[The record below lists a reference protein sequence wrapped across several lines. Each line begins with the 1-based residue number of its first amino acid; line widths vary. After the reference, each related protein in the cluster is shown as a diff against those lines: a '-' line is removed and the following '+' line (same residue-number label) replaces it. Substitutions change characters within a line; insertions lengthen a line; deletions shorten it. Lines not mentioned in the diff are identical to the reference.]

1 MNDATVAF
9 GPYVLDLRR
18 SVLTKNGQLAPL
30 RGRSLEILCALARAG
45 SEPVAKDELL
55 TRIWPGASVGENNL
69 HVHISDLRKFLGEA
83 GKAYLVTVPGFG
95 YQLLASETVAA
106 PPQASGGRPT
116 LAVMAFR
123 SLSGGGAAQN
133 FADGLTEELITQL
146 ARCRSLCVV
155 TGGPSRLSES
165 DARRTARRI
174 GTRYLLE
181 GSVHYDLDRAL
192 INARLIDLESGS
204 YLWANRYQRAVVDSH
219 LVQDEIANAVAAAID
234 VLVIAA
240 DQQRILN
247 KSSDNLRAWEAYE
260 RGLWHFGQC
269 GIEENEKA
277 RNYLQQ
283 AIKLEPHLSKAYQWM
298 VYVYVQD
305 GLHYRTSPIE
315 KARACAE
322 ELAMKALALDPTDAG
337 AHAALGFVAQME
349 NNLPAA
355 LAKAEEALAINPNDG
370 DALRL
375 KGACQLG
382 LALGDE
388 GAQTLRYSVRLR
400 PNDPLNW
407 RAPHHLCWYSYVV
420 EDYAGAI
427 EAGRAALRAN
437 SNQCLTHAWL
447 ASSLGRLGRIEEAR
461 NIIARLS
468 RQISP
473 LSLDDHVCR
482 RLPWIPDE
490 AHARMLDGLR
500 KTGWRGRCPTEA
512 RQRIRRP
519 WR

>member
-1 MNDATVAF
+1 V
-9 GPYVLDLRR
+9 
-18 SVLTKNGQLAPL
+18 
-30 RGRSLEILCALARAG
+30 
-45 SEPVAKDELL
+45 
-55 TRIWPGASVGENNL
+55 
-69 HVHISDLRKFLGEA
+69 
-83 GKAYLVTVPGFG
+83 
-95 YQLLASETVAA
+95 
-106 PPQASGGRPT
+106 
-116 LAVMAFR
+116 
-123 SLSGGGAAQN
+123 
-133 FADGLTEELITQL
+133 
-146 ARCRSLCVV
+146 
-155 TGGPSRLSES
+155 
-165 DARRTARRI
+165 
-174 GTRYLLE
+174 RYD
-181 GSVHYDLDRAL
+181 VDRAL
-192 INARLIDLESGS
+192 INARLIDLESGG
-204 YLWANRYQRAVVDSH
+204 YLWANRYQRAVVDSN
-219 LVQDEIANAVAAAID
+219 LVQNEIANTVAAAID
-234 VLVIAA
+234 VLVITA
-240 DQQRILN
+240 DQRRILN

-283 AIKLEPHLSKAYQWM
+283 AIKLEPHLSRAYQWM

-388 GAQTLRYSVRLR
+388 GTQTLRYSVRLR

-447 ASSLGRLGRIEEAR
+447 ASSLGQLGRIEEAR
-461 NIIARLS
+461 NIVARLA

-482 RLPWIPDE
+482 RLPWISDE

-500 KTGWRGRCPTEA
+500 RTGWRG
-512 RQRIRRP
+512 
-519 WR
+519 